1 MIVFDLRCG
10 HGHVFEAWFGSSGDY
25 ADQKQRGLL
34 SCPMCGDA
42 TIEKAVMA
50 PNVAAKGN
58 SRPDV
63 SSVPMVANAQA
74 STDNSPA
81 EVKAMLSM
89 LARAQSAMLEQSE
102 WVGRDF
108 ADKARAMHLGE
119 TDKAAI
125 HGEVSGEQA
134 KALIDEGVPVAP
146 LPFPVIPP
154 EAQN

>member
-1 MIVFDLRCG
+1 VIVFDLRCG